1 MPRQHVITWLY
12 NAKVHMELYDEQNAC
27 SRMQRAIFLVK
38 HPNNTALRTAHE
50 KEDNEVMLRFL
61 KNVCVATPE
70 FMESLETGQ

>member
-1 MPRQHVITWLY
+1 
-12 NAKVHMELYDEQNAC
+12 
-27 SRMQRAIFLVK
+27 MQRAIFLVK